1 MGRAV
6 TSPAHSLVFGGELI
20 GFSVERTSR
29 RKTVAISVGFDGV
42 RVLAPPDLDDDRILE
57 IVWKKGPWLLRKQA
71 AYRELGGAPSPHEF
85 VSGETFR
92 YLGRPYR
99 LKVVIDEAAVL
110 TRIVARGASLVAPVL
125 PGTNPMVR
133 RSAVRSALRHWYR
146 DHAKTHFPVRAASMG
161 ELLGIGPPEV
171 DVVDQS
177 KRWGSCDARG
187 RIRLNWRLIMAPM
200 TLVDY
205 VIAHE
210 TCHVLEHNHSRRFWR
225 SLETIMPDYEN
236 RVRQLDRLGPTLLW

>member
-1 MGRAV
+1 VGRTV
-6 TSPAHSLVFGGELI
+6 TEPVHDLDFGGELI
-20 GFSVERTSR
+20 SFSIERTSR
-29 RKTVAISVGFDGV
+29 RKTVAISIGFDGV
-42 RVLAPPDLDDDRILE
+42 RVLAPADLDDERILK

-71 AYRELGGAPSPHEF
+71 AYCELGNAPSPREF
-85 VSGETFR
+85 VSGETFQ

-99 LKVVIDEAAVL
+99 LKVVLDEAAVV

-125 PGTNPMVR
+125 PDANPTLR

-146 DHAKTHFPVRAASMG
+146 DHGKIHFPVRAGIVG
-161 ELLGIGPPEV
+161 ELLGIAPPAV

-177 KRWGSCDARG
+177 KRWGSCDAHG

-210 TCHVLEHNHSRRFWR
+210 ACHVLEHNHSRRFWR

-236 RVRQLDRLGPTLLW
+236 RARQLDRLGHMFLW